1 MSTVSAAVG
10 ERSRKFHS
18 LVLQR
23 LASVGQVSVSE
34 QIGVSESTVSRFV
47 VNDIERACQL
57 LAAVGVEGCS
67 CRDAVLSARRDR
79 SNLYSRQVQHEQAG
93 YRRTTSIRLNQEL
106 YESD

>member
-57 LAAVGVEGCS
+57 LAAVGLKVVPVEMQCYPREEIEAIFTLAKS
-67 CRDAVLSARRDR
+67 SMNKLDTV
-79 SNLYSRQVQHEQAG
+79 EQ
-93 YRRTTSIRLNQEL
+93 LQF
-106 YESD
+106 D